1 MTLVRGIRKWDLVLL
16 VLNAI
21 IGAGIF
27 GLPSR
32 VFALSGVY
40 SIAAFVVCAVP
51 VFLIILCFAEV
62 TSRFKDTGGPYLY
75 ARHTFGPLVGFE
87 MGWLAWIARLS
98 AVAALCN
105 LFVDYLSYFV
115 PASGAGTGRAL
126 VQIVVIGLLAAIN
139 LLGVRL
145 SSKATN
151 IFTIGKL
158 IPLLIVAIAGAFWI
172 DPARYASA
180 EPPTYGAFSSSV
192 LLLFYAFTGFEPA
205 VIPAGET
212 ENPRT
217 DLPFAL
223 LAGISIVTVL
233 YITIQTVAVGVLPG
247 LATSVRPLAD
257 VGGRIFGSP
266 GAGLVALGAIVSVT
280 GAMNASMLAAPR
292 LLFAMAEQQQLPAIV
307 GATHPQ
313 FRTPH
318 VAIVM
323 SVAGFLALTLSGTF
337 ASAAQLST
345 IVRLMIYGATCAAL
359 PVLRRRPDT
368 TPASFKVPGGDLL
381 AGAAV
386 ILVLWL
392 LSSSSATEARQA
404 TIAAGIG
411 LLLFVAFA
419 RRRAPAEAAL

>member
-139 LLGVRL
+139 FLGVRL
-145 SSKATN
+145 SAKATN

-172 DPARYASA
+172 DPARYASG
-180 EPPTYGAFSSSV
+180 EPPTYSAFSSSV

-345 IVRLMIYGATCAAL
+345 IVRLTIYGATCAAL

-404 TIAAGIG
+404 AIAAGIG

>member
-139 LLGVRL
+139 FLGVRL
-145 SSKATN
+145 SAKATN

-172 DPARYASA
+172 DPARYASG
-180 EPPTYGAFSSSV
+180 EPPTYSAFSSSV

>member
-139 LLGVRL
+139 FLGVRL
-145 SSKATN
+145 SAKATN

-172 DPARYASA
+172 DPARYASG
-180 EPPTYGAFSSSV
+180 EPPTYSAFSSSV

-368 TPASFKVPGGDLL
+368 TPASFKVPGGDVL

-404 TIAAGIG
+404 AIAAGIG

>member
-40 SIAAFVVCAVP
+40 SIAAYVVCAVP

-75 ARHTFGPLVGFE
+75 ARQTFGPIVGFE

-98 AVAALCN
+98 AFAALCN

-115 PASGAGTGRAL
+115 PASGAGAGRAL
-126 VQIVVIGLLAAIN
+126 VQIVVIGSLAAIN
-139 LLGVRL
+139 FSGVRV
-145 SSKATN
+145 SANATN
-151 IFTIGKL
+151 VFTIGKL
-158 IPLLIVAIAGAFWI
+158 IPLLIVAIAGAFFI
-172 DPARYASA
+172 DPARYASG
-180 EPPTYGAFSSSV
+180 ELPTYTAFSSSV

-217 DLPFAL
+217 HLPFAL
-223 LAGISIVTVL
+223 VTGISIVTVL
-233 YITIQTVAVGVLPG
+233 YITIQTVAVGALPG
-247 LATSVRPLAD
+247 LATSARPLAD

-292 LLFAMAEQQQLPAIV
+292 LLFAMAEHRQLPPIV

-318 VAIVM
+318 VAIVI
-323 SVAGFLALTLSGTF
+323 SVVGFLALTLSGTF

-345 IVRLMIYGATCAAL
+345 IVRLTIYGATCAAL
-359 PVLRRRPDT
+359 PVLRRRPDA
-368 TPASFKVPGGDLL
+368 TPASFKVPAGDVL
-381 AGAAV
+381 ASAAV

-392 LSSSSATEARQA
+392 LSSSSPVEARQA
-404 TIAAGIG
+404 AIAAMVG
-411 LLLFVAFA
+411 LLLFLAFA
-419 RRRAPAEAAL
+419 RREMRAEAPS